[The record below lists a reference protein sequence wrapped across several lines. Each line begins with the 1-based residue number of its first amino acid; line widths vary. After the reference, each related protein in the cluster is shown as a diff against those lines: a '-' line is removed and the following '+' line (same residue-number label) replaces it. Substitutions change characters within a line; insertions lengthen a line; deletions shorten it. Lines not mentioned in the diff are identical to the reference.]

1 MARNSFNGLLRCCVV
16 EMYTAEGIKT
26 VEHVAGYG
34 LSGEAKEILAELV
47 KLIMETEYFKPD
59 TKEFLSSKF
68 RSYRNSTNN
77 SGCAGNKH
85 TSRSRINYDLLKLR
99 AALRQDA
106 LDIIIRQKGADLSYY
121 RDKIQS
127 LLQKHRQKSLLEGFT
142 IKLPEGNEI
151 VSHIT
156 DDEMTALIGLARM
169 HSGKG
174 IKEDEKRI
182 TTNMVGYI
190 KYLEQNQESL
200 QGDELECFQT
210 LSEWLK

>member
-1 MARNSFNGLLRCCVV
+1 MARNSFNSLLRCCVMD
-16 EMYTAEGIKT
+16 MYTTKGIQT
-26 VEHVAGYG
+26 VEHLAGYG
-34 LSGEAKEILAELV
+34 LSGEAKTILAELV

-68 RSYRNSTNN
+68 RSYRNSTNS

-99 AALRQDA
+99 VALGQDA
-106 LDIIIRQKGADLSYY
+106 LDIIIKQREADLTRYKE
-121 RDKIQS
+121 KIQI

-142 IKLPEGNEI
+142 IKFPKCDEPVHSL
-151 VSHIT
+151 T
-156 DDEMTALIGLARM
+156 DDEMISLIGLARM
-169 HSGKG
+169 HSKKG
-174 IKEDEKRI
+174 IQEDEKRI
-182 TTNMVGYI
+182 TANMVGYI

-200 QGDELECFQT
+200 QGDELEYFQA

>member
-1 MARNSFNGLLRCCVV
+1 MARNSFNSLLRCCVV

-47 KLIMETEYFKPD
+47 KLIMETEYCKPD

-68 RSYRNSTNN
+68 RSYRNSANG

-99 AALRQDA
+99 VALGQDA
-106 LDIIIRQKGADLSYY
+106 MDIIIKQKGADLTRYKE
-121 RDKIQS
+121 KIQS
-127 LLQKHRQKSLLEGFT
+127 LLLKHKQKSLLEGFT
-142 IKLPEGNEI
+142 IKLPGCNEPI
-151 VSHIT
+151 SSIT
-156 DDEMTALIGLARM
+156 GDEMMSLIGLARM
-169 HSGKG
+169 HSRKG
-174 IKEDEKRI
+174 IQEDEKRI
-182 TTNMVGYI
+182 TANMVGYI

-200 QGDELECFQT
+200 QGEELECFQA